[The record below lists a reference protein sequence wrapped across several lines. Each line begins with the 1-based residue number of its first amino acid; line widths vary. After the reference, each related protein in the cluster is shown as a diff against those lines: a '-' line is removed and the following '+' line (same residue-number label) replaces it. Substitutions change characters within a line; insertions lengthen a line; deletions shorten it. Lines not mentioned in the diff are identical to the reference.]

1 MIREFIRICQFVLPV
16 LVAIVL
22 VSCSHKSRITVQ
34 TVDGPRFELP
44 AGEKFFQVNGSPSFI
59 LGRNP
64 VGMGAAAF
72 DDHFRNI
79 AATGERLVRI
89 HFNYMPPEEKPGE
102 IDSNMLYVWDQ
113 ILDAAENHG
122 LAVLPVLDVW
132 SNWNNGSGGVPL
144 QWTQWNK
151 NPFNLSGKGF
161 TPNDLFND
169 TPCRSLWLQRL
180 EKLVTRWSSRRAIVA
195 WEIFSEVDLVTGA
208 TEERAVQFIE
218 SAATIIRA
226 SDPWKRPI
234 TASQAGINDWPKLSL
249 SKALDFIEIH
259 PYASDQFGG
268 QLDSLILSTVRQRL
282 SKYGKP
288 VFIGESGLSASPPHG
303 TLDMASRATIG
314 IQNAIWA
321 SMVSGAMNGRM
332 LWWQDGYDLFEQAD
346 LCSHY
351 EQVAAPA
358 AEFVH
363 DIDFR
368 NFVPQTCILSDGL
381 MGAMI
386 GNSKSCLGWFRDV
399 RCTPPNWPIHP
410 IGGQTVTIHVSGKRW
425 KVEFFDPV
433 TGQSIEKSRF
443 AAKAGSIHI
452 ILPRFSGSIAIK
464 LKLLTYQ
471 PSMRTQT
478 TKV

>member
-1 MIREFIRICQFVLPV
+1 MLPL
-16 LVAIVL
+16 LVAIGIG
-22 VSCSHKSRITVQ
+22 SCSTMSGITFQ
-34 TVDGPRFELP
+34 RVDGPRFKLL
-44 AGEKFFQVNGSPSFI
+44 AGEKFFHVNGRPAFI

-64 VGMGAAAF
+64 VGMDAAAF
-72 DDHFRNI
+72 DNHFRNI

-89 HFNYMPPEEKPGE
+89 HFNYMPPDEKPGE
-102 IDSNMLYVWDQ
+102 IDANMFYVWDQ

-151 NPFNLSGKGF
+151 NPFNLAGKAF

-169 TPCRSLWLQRL
+169 TPCSSLWLQRL
-180 EKLVTRWSSRRAIVA
+180 EKLVTHWSKRRAIIA

-208 TEERAVQFIE
+208 TEDRAVKFIE
-218 SAATIIRA
+218 HAAAIIRA
-226 SDPWKRPI
+226 NDPWKRPI
-234 TASQAGINDWPKLSL
+234 TASQAGINDWPKLSQ
-249 SKALDFIEIH
+249 SNALDFIEIH
-259 PYASDQFGG
+259 PYASDNFRG

-288 VFIGESGLSASPPHG
+288 VFIGESGLSASSPHS
-303 TLDMASRATIG
+303 TLDVATRATIG

-332 LWWQDGYDLFEQAD
+332 LWWQDGYDLFEQVD

-351 EQVAAPA
+351 EQVAAPIV
-358 AEFVH
+358 EFVQT
-363 DIDFR
+363 IDFKG
-368 NFVPQTCILSDGL
+368 FVPKTCILSDGL

-386 GNSKSCLGWFRDV
+386 GNSNSYVGWFRDV
-399 RCTPPNWPIHP
+399 RCIPPNWPIHQ
-410 IGGQTVTIHVSGKRW
+410 IVGQTVNIHVSGKRW

-433 TGQSIEKSRF
+433 TGQSIGESRF
-443 AAKAGSIHI
+443 DSQAERIQI
-452 ILPRFSGSIAIK
+452 NLPSFNGSIAIK
-464 LKLLTYQ
+464 LKLL
-471 PSMRTQT
+471 
-478 TKV
+478 